1 MPQDKTKTAEE
12 VLADLDKKQ
21 GSSNSDS
28 KTAYYRKKKA
38 QEFVQGYI
46 LVKQLRETDES
57 GEKFT
62 ENHAIDM
69 LIAHWENKASI
80 KDEEEI

>member
-1 MPQDKTKTAEE
+1 MSEKKTAEE
-12 VLADLDKKQ
+12 VLAELDKKTT
-21 GSSNSDS
+21 SSQSDS

-46 LVKQLRETDES
+46 LVKELREADES

-62 ENHAIDM
+62 ENHAVD
-69 LIAHWENKASI
+69 LLVAHWEAKADI
-80 KDEEEI
+80 KEEEEI

>member
-1 MPQDKTKTAEE
+1 MPAEKKTAEQIVAE
-12 VLADLDKKQ
+12 LEGKK
-21 GSSNSDS
+21 SSNASDS

-46 LVKQLRETDES
+46 LVKSLRESDDS

-62 ENHAIDM
+62 EAHAIDM
-69 LIAHWENKASI
+69 LIAYWEDKAEA
-80 KDEEEI
+80 KEEVEI

>member
-1 MPQDKTKTAEE
+1 MPQKKTAEE
-12 VLADLDKKQ
+12 VLAELDKKT
-21 GSSNSDS
+21 GSSTSDS

-46 LVKQLRETDES
+46 LVKQLREADKS
-57 GEKFT
+57 GETFT

-69 LIAHWENKASI
+69 LVEHWETKANV
-80 KDEEEI
+80 KDEVEI